1 MKRVFLLLLIAWLGV
16 CIRIGAQADS
26 VALPDTCRQ
35 VSADTLVPPDS
46 GRVQPPE
53 KHFWRA
59 AGETFGMNMAQW
71 AFDRYVLRG
80 FYSYISWETIKQN
93 FRHGFDWDND
103 HLSTNMFA
111 HPYNGSL
118 YFNAG
123 RSNGYNYW
131 QSELFAIGGS
141 AM

>member
-1 MKRVFLLLLIAWLGV
+1 
-16 CIRIGAQADS
+16 
-26 VALPDTCRQ
+26 
-35 VSADTLVPPDS
+35 
-46 GRVQPPE
+46 
-53 KHFWRA
+53 
-59 AGETFGMNMAQW
+59 MNMAQW

-141 AM
+141 AMWSFSWKASTLDQRYYCHPGGRSRPG